1 MIMQNKSI
9 FLVNLIANVSEN
21 VIFAE
26 VLEICCNKFDFYKL
40 FCFRMRFIL
49 LLCFVGLALTRP
61 QVSNVDAV
69 IDQNE
74 SVVSSGKIEWRDVY
88 ARGLTPSGRYYIL

>member
-1 MIMQNKSI
+1 MQNKSI

-61 QVSNVDAV
+61 QVSNVQL
-69 IDQNE
+69 ITKFYYLYFFLMKQNPNTL
-74 SVVSSGKIEWRDVY
+74 IQY
-88 ARGLTPSGRYYIL
+88 M